1 MSYSS
6 NIAAI
11 EELASSEGGVFTSG
25 QAARAGIPRYALSHA
40 AKSGRIERLRHGAYR
55 LSSIPATALDDLVAV
70 YKLTSPDRF
79 THERMGASFD
89 GIAACGATAAHV
101 LGVGD
106 LEPEPWEI
114 AVPKRFNSR
123 MDGTRFRVVGLGRD
137 DVVWTEVGL
146 PVTRAERTI
155 VDLAREATEESLLAD
170 VLADAIRRY
179 GATELDM
186 RRLRA
191 LLGDE
196 RTRSLLSAAGAYE
209 GGPRELVE
217 LDGLGHVALIERS

>member
-6 NIAAI
+6 NITAI
-11 EELASSEGGVFTSG
+11 EELASSEGGIFTSG

-55 LSSIPATALDDLVAV
+55 LTSLPSTALDDLVAV
-70 YKLTSPDRF
+70 YKLTAPDRL
-79 THERMGASFD
+79 THERMGTGFD
-89 GIAACGATAAHV
+89 GVASCGATAAHV
-101 LGVGD
+101 LGIGD
-106 LEPEPWEI
+106 LEPEPWQV

-123 MDGTRFRVVGLGRD
+123 MDGTRFHVTDLRRS
-137 DVVWTEVGL
+137 DVVWTEGGF

-155 VDLAREATEESLLAD
+155 ADLAREATEESLLAD

-191 LLGDE
+191 LLGDDYL
-196 RTRSLLSAAGAYE
+196 RFLLSAAGAYE

-217 LDGLGHVALIERS
+217 VDGLGHVALIERG

>member
-25 QAARAGIPRYALSHA
+25 QAARAGIPRYALSYA
-40 AKSGRIERLRHGAYR
+40 AKSGHIERLRHGAYR
-55 LSSIPATALDDLVAV
+55 LSSLPATALDDLVAV

-79 THERMGASFD
+79 THERMGAGFD

-106 LEPEPWEI
+106 LEPEPWQI

-123 MDGTRFRVVGLGRD
+123 MDGARFRVMGLGRD
-137 DVVWTEVGL
+137 DVVWTEGGF
-146 PVTRAERTI
+146 PVTGAERTI
-155 VDLAREATEESLLAD
+155 ADLAREDAEESLLAD

-191 LLGDE
+191 LLGYDCLS
-196 RTRSLLSAAGAYE
+196 SLLSVAGAYE

-217 LDGLGHVALIERS
+217 IDGLGHAALIERS